1 MQGEP
6 TTLRQRIGE
15 NPRPAII
22 WVAGFLALFALEA
35 GAFLHGILVLTERV
49 LILIPFTDIGL
60 QAVISAK
67 ETAGQIPTLLSR
79 DLIPNAGHLTP
90 DGRWVG
96 TFPENLPY
104 FDSGLEPKWAWFIR
118 NALAFGYAAALLG
131 WTIRGYQLFKREY
144 READWTP
151 QDDAVRR
158 FRRHSWGKAGFI
170 VVFLFVTMAVF
181 APTLGP
187 TTVDQNI
194 IEPYSYEFDYYNEET
209 GQVETI
215 IVGTANGNS
224 RSNGGGAENVGPWQ
238 YDDYNRF
245 HPFGTLPQGTDL
257 YTFMASGARVSLFIG
272 LLAILISGTLAAVF
286 AMVSAYYKGVAD
298 LVLVVAG
305 DSIMSIPQLLLLIL
319 LSAVFAGHWLGEIY
333 SGGFLLALIFGFSTW
348 PFLWRA
354 IRGPAL
360 QVSTE
365 EWVDAARSYGQT
377 PRKTMTKHMLP
388 YVIGYLMV
396 YASLFIGGIII
407 TTSALSFLGG
417 GLGVNS
423 PTPEWGRAI
432 AAGQD
437 YVATQSW
444 HVALI
449 PGVLIVLVVTGFNAF
464 GDGIRDSIDPESE
477 GGEGETDVVAGGA
490 G

>member
-1 MQGEP
+1 MHEEP
-6 TTLRQRIGE
+6 TTITERIAA
-15 NPRPAII
+15 NPRPALV
-22 WVAGFLALFALEA
+22 WLAVFLALFALEA
-35 GAFLHGILVLTERV
+35 GALIQGVIVLVERIIVLLPTEA
-49 LILIPFTDIGL
+49 GL
-60 QAVISAK
+60 SAVTGAKQAAA
-67 ETAGQIPTLLSR
+67 EIPTLISR
-79 DLIPNAGHLTP
+79 EVIPNYGYRTP
-90 DGRWVG
+90 DGAWVN

-104 FDSGLEPKWAWFIR
+104 VDSGLEPKWAWLIR
-118 NALAFGYAAALLG
+118 NVLAFGYAAALLG
-131 WTIRGYQLFKREY
+131 WILHGYNVFRREY

-151 QDDAVRR
+151 RDDALGR
-158 FRRHSWGKAGFI
+158 FRRHTWGKAGFV
-170 VVFLFVTMAVF
+170 VVFLFITMAVF

-187 TTVDQNI
+187 TTVDRNI
-194 IEPYSYEFDYYNEET
+194 VQPYSYELTYLNEET
-209 GQVETI
+209 GELDTVT
-215 IVGTANGNS
+215 VGTANTES
-224 RSNGGGAENVGPWQ
+224 RSAGAGDQNFGPWS
-238 YDDYNRF
+238 YDNYDRF

-272 LLAILISGTLAAVF
+272 LLSIAISGTLAATF
-286 AMVSAYYKGVAD
+286 AMISAYYKGLVD
-298 LVLVVAG
+298 LALVVTG

-333 SGGFLLALIFGFSTW
+333 SGGLLLALIFGFSTW

-354 IRGPAL
+354 VRGPAL

-464 GDGIRDSIDPESE
+464 GDGIRDAIDPESE
-477 GGEGETDVVAGGA
+477 AGEGETEIVGGGA